1 MKYLAVAA
9 HLAIVIC
16 AIDQQYRTPP
26 APPKPAAQQYCY
38 GYIPGWAVGMP
49 CAWLPIEMEV

>member
-1 MKYLAVAA
+1 MKYIAVAA

-26 APPKPAAQQYCY
+26 KPSKPAAQQICY
-38 GYIPGWAVGMP
+38 GYPPMRTAGFP
-49 CAWLPIEMEV
+49 CAWLPLEVEV

>member
-26 APPKPAAQQYCY
+26 KQKPAPQKYCY
-38 GYIPGWAVGMP
+38 GYIPGWTAAVP
-49 CAWLPIEMEV
+49 CAWLPLTVEV